1 MNFLD
6 EKNYEQYA
14 KTMNKIDQVNFFAQ
28 KYSKA
33 KKISKKQQENSLHF
47 KEIFRQILQLQG
59 YGEKNFAKNYLLN
72 NLYPKYMRSKLDSQ
86 KDQFENM
93 KNAPISD
100 CLPYIFSKHLSDKKF
115 DALWEVFVNFGHIDY
130 DEFSQ
135 DKQNF
140 NIAFVPYFFDSEV
153 GKKFKNLLTEEI
165 IADAQ
170 NTIGKKHDRLM
181 QKAISKIENKDF
193 ELQY

>member
-47 KEIFRQILQLQG
+47 KEIFRQILQFQG
-59 YGEKNFAKNYLLN
+59 YGEKNYAKNYLLN

-100 CLPYIFSKHLSDKKF
+100 CLPYIFSKHLNDKKF
-115 DALWEVFVNFGHIDY
+115 DALWEVFINFGHVDY

-135 DKQNF
+135 DKQSF
-140 NIAFVPYFFDSEV
+140 NITFVPYFFDSEV
-153 GKKFKNLLTEEI
+153 GKNFKNLLTEEI

-181 QKAISKIENKDF
+181 QKSISKIENKDF